1 MVTTPYSGW
10 AGLLKTARI
19 ILLPP
24 SYFLHIRSQASA
36 IPVPANDTV
45 GGVRASTASLV
56 LGAKHRLRWL
66 WHERRA
72 GTFVYTASDSIDHV
86 FLLPSFVHK
95 MQKGRSLILQT
106 PSLVSR

>member
-10 AGLLKTARI
+10 AGSLKTARI

-86 FLLPSFVHK
+86 FSFHLLSIKCKKDEV
-95 MQKGRSLILQT
+95 
-106 PSLVSR
+106 